1 MTEKIHKS
9 DEEWKQQ
16 LTPEQY
22 SVTRQQGTEPAFS
35 GTYYHH
41 KAKGT
46 YHCIC
51 CENPLF
57 LSENKFELA
66 EFHATLERR
75 GPGNQNRP
83 QLRDD
88 ARGNL
93 QPLQCPPGTRL

>member
-9 DEEWKQQ
+9 EDEWKQQ

-41 KAKGT
+41 KANGT

-57 LSENKFELA
+57 LSQKTSLNPG
-66 EFHATLERR
+66 R
-75 GPGNQNRP
+75 GGRVS
-83 QLRDD
+83 R
-88 ARGNL
+88 NL
-93 QPLQCPPGTRL
+93 QMKRLWKPKPTTTTG

>member
-41 KAKGT
+41 KAKGDVSL
-46 YHCIC
+46 H
-51 CENPLF
+51 L
-57 LSENKFELA
+57 L
-66 EFHATLERR
+66 
-75 GPGNQNRP
+75 
-83 QLRDD
+83 
-88 ARGNL
+88 
-93 QPLQCPPGTRL
+93 